1 MKTYTITIEETVSD
15 SFEVVAEDEGIALE
29 IAKDK
34 YKFGEFVLEPGN
46 LQSKRIAV
54 SNLNKEISEWIE
66 F

>member
-15 SFEVVAEDEGIALE
+15 SFEVVAEDEGKALE

-34 YKFGEFVLEPGN
+34 YKSGEFVLEPGN